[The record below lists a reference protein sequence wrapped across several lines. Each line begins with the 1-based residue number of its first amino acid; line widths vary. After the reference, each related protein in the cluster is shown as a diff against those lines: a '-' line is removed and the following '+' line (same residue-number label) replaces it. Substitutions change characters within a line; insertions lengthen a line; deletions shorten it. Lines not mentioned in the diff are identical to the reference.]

1 LYAVRFI
8 LYAVC
13 HIKRL
18 IFFKFYQ
25 GPAVGFTVPP
35 ADTELG
41 KVIIY
46 FEYSFLYIFIAVVL
60 LYVQVT
66 RPAASTN
73 RKSAL
78 MNEEKD
84 GFIEVPL

>member
-1 LYAVRFI
+1 MPHKKVKFL
-8 LYAVC
+8 
-13 HIKRL
+13 
-18 IFFKFYQ
+18 FFLHQ

-41 KVIIY
+41 KVIILVF
-46 FEYSFLYIFIAVVL
+46 FEQLLCFLIAVVL

-73 RKSAL
+73 RKTAL
-78 MNEEKD
+78 MGEEKD

>member
-1 LYAVRFI
+1 MPLKKVEFP
-8 LYAVC
+8 
-13 HIKRL
+13 
-18 IFFKFYQ
+18 FFFLHQ

-41 KVIIY
+41 KVIIFGFY
-46 FEYSFLYIFIAVVL
+46 FEQLLILLIAVVL

-73 RKSAL
+73 RKTAL
-78 MNEEKD
+78 MGEEKD